1 MAGEVFPIFPRAG
14 EVVCQQTELER
25 AAAGFVIPVSEGC
38 DRDRVVVLRTCRISF
53 REERLSLF
61 FHGFCSRE
69 GVLQWN

>member
-1 MAGEVFPIFPRAG
+1 MREKLSVSK
-14 EVVCQQTELER
+14 ELER

-38 DRDRVVVLRTCRISF
+38 DRDRVVVLRMCRISF

>member
-1 MAGEVFPIFPRAG
+1 MAGEVFPTLPRAG

-38 DRDRVVVLRTCRISF
+38 DRDRVVVLRMCRISF

-61 FHGFCSRE
+61 FRGFCSRE